1 MIRNECQSPKYL
13 EDAIRRRLRD
23 LWTKGSEEWGP
34 VLYHLGLL
42 IFAEIAHS
50 PNLFT
55 FVKFVLLLRFNIREK
70 QKS

>member
-1 MIRNECQSPKYL
+1 M
-13 EDAIRRRLRD
+13 RLRD

-42 IFAEIAHS
+42 ILAEIAHS
-50 PNLFT
+50 PNLFK